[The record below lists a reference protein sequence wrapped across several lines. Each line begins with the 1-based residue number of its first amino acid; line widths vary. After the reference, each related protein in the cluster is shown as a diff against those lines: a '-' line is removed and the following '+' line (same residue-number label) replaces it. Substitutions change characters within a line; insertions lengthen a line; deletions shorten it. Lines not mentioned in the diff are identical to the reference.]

1 MKFDADVLK
10 KYLSG
15 SFSLNDKIRVDEF
28 FDDIHYASGLNETLK
43 EFWDETISKPPPN
56 AQNLDPI
63 LDRINHHILLDLN
76 KQSRMKKLWHLYSRV
91 AAILLLPVLLFT
103 LYYFSSNNIILNGAW
118 VEVHS
123 PLGARTQFSLPD
135 GTIGWLNGGS
145 VIKYPVRFGA
155 KRNVTLSGEAY
166 FDVARNPN
174 SPFVIDANKIKVKV
188 LGTAFDVISYK
199 NDSIAEVI
207 VARGKVEVTAKD
219 HKLKEILLPSDRLA
233 LNTVSNT
240 YIKSTVNVLDY
251 ISWKSGK
258 LIFMNDRFDEVIRKL
273 SRFYNVDF
281 EVNDNV
287 NKNQLFRAVLENEN
301 LDEILRY
308 MKLTMGIDYTIQ
320 ERKIDQDGH
329 LSKRKVIITKAK

>member
-1 MKFDADVLK
+1 VKFDSHILR

-15 SFSLNDKIRVDEF
+15 SFSLDDKICVDEF
-28 FDDIHYASGLNETLK
+28 FDDIHYASELNETLK
-43 EFWDETISKPPPN
+43 EFWDETISKSTEN
-56 AQNLDPI
+56 VQNLDPL
-63 LDRINHHILLDLN
+63 LDRINHHILLDLP
-76 KQSRMKKLWHLYSRV
+76 KQNRIKKLWHLYSRI
-91 AAILLLPVLLFT
+91 AAILLLPVLVFV
-103 LYYFSSNNIILNGAW
+103 LYYLSSNNIIPNSTW

-123 PLGARTQFSLPD
+123 PMGARTQFSLPD

-145 VIKYPVRFGA
+145 VIKYPVRFGV
-155 KRNVTLSGEAY
+155 KRNVTLNGEAY

-174 SPFVIDANKIKVKV
+174 SPFVIDANKIEVKV

-199 NDSIAEVI
+199 NDSIAEVV

-233 LNTVSNT
+233 INTERNT
-240 YIKSTVNVLDY
+240 YFKSTVNILDY

-281 EVNDNV
+281 EVKDNV

-308 MKLTMGIDYTIQ
+308 MKLTMGIDYIIR
-320 ERKIDQDGH
+320 ERKTDQNGH
-329 LSKRKVIITKAK
+329 LSKRMVIITKSK